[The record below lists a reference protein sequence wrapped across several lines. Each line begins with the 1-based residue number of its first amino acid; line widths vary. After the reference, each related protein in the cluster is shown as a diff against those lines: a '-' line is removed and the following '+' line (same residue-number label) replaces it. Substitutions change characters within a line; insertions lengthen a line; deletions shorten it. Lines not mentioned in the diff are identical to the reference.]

1 MQVTHNEYLIMELFW
16 KENRPLSRA
25 EILKGT
31 VGRSWNPA
39 SVHLIINSMLSKNLI
54 KITDESKKYG
64 RTYESIITQD
74 DYLRQCI
81 DESLP
86 GKTKQYKLM
95 CTVMALVNTE
105 GVTEEDIKSLE
116 AMLEEKRE
124 ELSKRTSKRKRK
136 AD

>member
-1 MQVTHNEYLIMELFW
+1 MRNRQV
-16 KENRPLSRA
+16 
-25 EILKGT
+25 
-31 VGRSWNPA
+31 
-39 SVHLIINSMLSKNLI
+39 IINEGI
-54 KITDESKKYG
+54 
-64 RTYESIITQD
+64 D
-74 DYLRQCI
+74 D
-81 DESLP
+81 SLP

-95 CTVMALVNTE
+95 GTVMALVNTE